1 MMENA
6 RLCFFFA
13 LGVIAL
19 CIHMV
24 FSHKVKRDSSAPVR
38 IQPKIP
44 VIGHIIG
51 VLWYKNEYYN
61 FLSQKWGLP
70 IFSLGM
76 INRDIH
82 VVASPDLIPFLHR
95 KHKEISLWQ
104 LEGRFTAQLAGL
116 SKSARDRLLANVLFD
131 SDTPSLMLKG
141 IKVIQ
146 VALSP
151 VGGMRK
157 MLQVAALATKNRLD
171 DLATPARNDQTDLW
185 EWVRHELTIVT
196 TESLYG
202 VGNPYRDPKVE
213 SGFWSF
219 SEGSMNLLLPDFL
232 SNIIATKALRGRCT
246 VEKGFRCY
254 FSNGAYLSGSEL
266 MKGRYELLVDETD
279 ESHKDLAKHETLN
292 DIAVLSNTI
301 PTAFWA
307 IFHAFSDAH
316 LLEEIRTQVEKITTS
331 EVSLQGAI
339 RKINLQKLN
348 ELPILSSMIL
358 ETLRFRSTGTGPR
371 LVMEDTFVGK
381 DQYLL
386 KKDSMVIIANKR
398 LHFDKSVW
406 GEGANTFHPD
416 RFCSKVPA
424 NAFRAFGGG
433 VNKCPGQAFVTPLMA
448 AFIAMLAMRF
458 DIIPN
463 GDEWTDPGQDL
474 SNMSTQVAPPKNKFM
489 VDMIPREGMEDVT
502 WSFEM

>member
-1 MMENA
+1 MMDSA
-6 RLCFFFA
+6 QLCFFLA
-13 LGVIAL
+13 LVVIAL

-24 FSHKVKRDSSAPVR
+24 LSRKIKRDSGAPVR
-38 IQPKIP
+38 IQPTIP
-44 VIGHIIG
+44 VIGHVIG
-51 VLWYKNEYYN
+51 VLWYKNEYYY
-61 FLSQKWGLP
+61 FLSQKCGLP

-76 INRDIH
+76 INQDIH
-82 VVASPDLIPFLHR
+82 VVASPDLMPYLHR
-95 KHKEISLWQ
+95 KHKAISLWQ

-116 SKSARDRLLANVLFD
+116 SESARDRLLANVFD

-146 VALSP
+146 AALSP
-151 VGGMRK
+151 VGGMRN
-157 MLQVAALATKNRLD
+157 MLQVAALATKNQLD
-171 DLATPARNDQTDLW
+171 DLATPAKNNRTDLW

-213 SGFWSF
+213 AGFWSF

-246 VEKGFRCY
+246 VENGFRCY
-254 FSNGAYLSGSEL
+254 FSNGAYLSGSDL
-266 MKGRYELLVDETD
+266 MRDRYELLVDETD
-279 ESHKDLAKHETLN
+279 DSHKDLAKHETLN

-316 LLEEIRTQVEKITTS
+316 LLVEIRTQVEKITTS
-331 EVSLQGAI
+331 EVSSQGTI
-339 RKINLQKLN
+339 RKIKLQKLN

-386 KKDSMVIIANKR
+386 KKDSMVIIANRR

-406 GEGANTFHPD
+406 GETADYFHPD

-433 VNKCPGQAFVTPLMA
+433 VNKCPGQAFVTPTMA

-458 DIIPN
+458 DIIPI
-463 GDEWTDPGQDL
+463 GDEWADPGQDL
-474 SNMSTQVAPPKNKFM
+474 SNMSTQIAPPKKKFM
-489 VDMIPREGMEDVT
+489 VDIIPREGMKGIA